1 MRHRSGLRG
10 FDAGKKVTG
19 RKRFIVVDTLGRY
32 RRLVRDFE
40 ATVASSLAWIG
51 IALIR
56 LLIQRL
62 GEAGGESGPRVQR
75 CA

>member
-1 MRHRSGLRG
+1 MGPDR
-10 FDAGKKVTG
+10 
-19 RKRFIVVDTLGRY
+19 LGRY

-62 GEAGGESGPRVQR
+62 GEAGGESGPMVQR